1 MCEIQGDPLVR
12 YESLPGETTC
22 EQYVWATI
30 LRCTP
35 QDIINAIGVCPNY
48 LTPEGMAAWPE
59 YQTKLNQFL
68 AKQGYN
74 AIHTYAEADATTT
87 KKVTIRWKNCSL
99 EGKAH
104 HTIVVSESGRIF
116 DPAPDTGV
124 RHESLEESRW

>member
-1 MCEIQGDPLVR
+1 MRYLIEEEKPEPMVR

-68 AKQGYN
+68 AEQGYN

-87 KKVTIRWKNCSL
+87 KKVFGERKAQRGRCYKVTIRWKNCSL
-99 EGKAH
+99 EGK
-104 HTIVVSESGRIF
+104 V
-116 DPAPDTGV
+116 
-124 RHESLEESRW
+124 